1 MLVLTRQKNQK
12 VLVRVGDAVLELVIV
27 DVKGDK
33 VKLGFAGPDD
43 FQIKREELVAQENR
57 SAAKLAP
64 EDLLPQVAGAART

>member
-33 VKLGFAGPDD
+33 VKLGFEAPDD
-43 FQIKREELVAQENR
+43 FQIKREELVAQENK
-57 SAAKLAP
+57 SAAKLRP
-64 EDLLPQVAGAART
+64 EDLVGA

>member
-1 MLVLTRQKNQK
+1 MLVLTRLKNQK

-33 VKLGFAGPDD
+33 VKLGFQGPDD

-57 SAAKLAP
+57 SAAKLLP
-64 EDLLPQVAGAART
+64 EDLVGA